1 MCTFVPVRKYFCTSK
16 QVLLYQQALQA
27 RTLTVSSIVR
37 FLFVGFVCEILSA
50 VQRSWCCDILV
61 DILDLL
67 VTSIILAVFFH
78 EDDLLKIQLEL
89 SSQVLPV
96 AFLQNEQPLVPLE
109 VKLVRTN
116 GMLEFHVLSIVR
128 DQLHLAGT

>member
-1 MCTFVPVRKYFCTSK
+1 
-16 QVLLYQQALQA
+16 
-27 RTLTVSSIVR
+27 
-37 FLFVGFVCEILSA
+37 LSA

-78 EDDLLKIQLEL
+78 EDDLLKKQLEL

-96 AFLQNEQPLVPLE
+96 ALLQNEQPLVPLE
-109 VKLVRTN
+109 VKLVRAN

-128 DQLHLAGT
+128 DLLHLAGT

>member
-1 MCTFVPVRKYFCTSK
+1 MRTFVPVSEYVCTSK

-27 RTLTVSSIVR
+27 RTLTVSSVVR
-37 FLFVGFVCEILSA
+37 FLFVGFVCESLSA
-50 VQRSWCCDILV
+50 IQRSWCCAILV

-78 EDDLLKIQLEL
+78 QDDLLKIQLEL

-96 AFLQNEQPLVPLE
+96 ALLQNVQPLVPLE
-109 VKLVRTN
+109 VKLVCAN
-116 GMLEFHVLSIVR
+116 GVLEVHVLSILR
-128 DQLHLAGT
+128 DQLRLART